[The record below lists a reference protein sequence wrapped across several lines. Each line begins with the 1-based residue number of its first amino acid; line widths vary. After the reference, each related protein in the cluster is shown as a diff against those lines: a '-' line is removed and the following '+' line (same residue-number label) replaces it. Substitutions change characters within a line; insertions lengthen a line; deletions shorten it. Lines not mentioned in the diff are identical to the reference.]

1 MFGVLFALAA
11 LPAAAPCH
19 LPPPAGGPIVCCSAA
34 CPADTTT
41 KASFLIKVID
51 LSPDPKSSAPKLRA
65 KPKVP
70 APPKPAA
77 PAEQSTASPKLS
89 PACTPLDKSLTSS
102 GPNPAA
108 PSQDDANQPK
118 AIEADSVI
126 ALLGNPSPLTLTP
139 RGSKILVYS
148 STLDLKLYSPALKQ
162 LEAAIKMLP
171 ALEAKPKPTRSM
183 RTIEIP
189 VPSSA
194 KADTFANLDG
204 KFKVTLEYPGMLQVA
219 ETSTVSCAEWLA
231 MLDSIESSSIG
242 RTKQSPVSRLFYLQS
257 AEKTA
262 SAILG
267 AETGSGAGSPSAG
280 DAQGKSDDESSAPA
294 AKGGASDESA
304 SSTQDASDSST
315 AGSSAKKDSKTPP
328 ASPAPTAKPGQSSS
342 NQPAKTP
349 SKDAGAAGQNLS
361 VQSLEQD
368 MLIFG
373 GDDEKIRAAKRV
385 LAMLDLPRPEMIINA
400 WVLQMSTNNANQVG
414 EFDSIARRFVAQN
427 NDVLQ
432 RGIQAGWLSL
442 RGSIDAGAYFDPD
455 FYTYLTSRY
464 IADLTQQPAGENEV
478 ANRASRGVCPRGQ
491 YCLGYTTLFNPL
503 KPRLTDL
510 LLAMIA
516 SQDRAAN
523 LAAIDAAENVPDD
536 GEAATG
542 GRCASAQ
549 CDELRQRLGLNVP
562 GCKNNCESRNG
573 SNETAVNSTH
583 PSACGA
589 KDLERLIDSA
599 GDQFLAGKP
608 PQLQLECFRQ
618 AIKDMT
624 LSPDNKVPPAQALA
638 RAAVAD
644 FLFHYKTSQQY
655 PSEFS
660 TYDLALS
667 ADAFNSALSPFTD
680 AFNRDIA
687 AYQEYLNN
695 VVSMAEDGKANRNV
709 AFTNSGLVS
718 VRTVSSNRAKVSS
731 TTQSF
736 LDASSFPDLA
746 TLANNISGAASGSGQ
761 SAVSGVL
768 AHLSPD
774 ELQVLMGALK
784 SFQSSQ
790 AQIGR
795 AIDLNVSPRSLN
807 GASSAEMDITLNVDE
822 QGTPT
827 RYTGTSSDKFN
838 LSRVA
843 THDTVTH
850 VRVDSLKLFE
860 VSAIG
865 AKLTLSRPPIPLILP
880 GVELPYIGSIVGL
893 PRKPA
898 EEYHSSVAIM
908 SAIVVPTAA
917 DLAYGLRFDDDRIV
931 VSPPGLCLR
940 PWESWA
946 TGSLPYCKTGEAA
959 SEIQLEGSI
968 QAFHRVKKECIAT
981 GGQDSYG
988 LMPGTG
994 PKSNLCGA
1002 LTFDLL
1008 PAVFSP
1014 R

>member
-1 MFGVLFALAA
+1 
-11 LPAAAPCH
+11 
-19 LPPPAGGPIVCCSAA
+19 
-34 CPADTTT
+34 
-41 KASFLIKVID
+41 
-51 LSPDPKSSAPKLRA
+51 
-65 KPKVP
+65 
-70 APPKPAA
+70 
-77 PAEQSTASPKLS
+77 
-89 PACTPLDKSLTSS
+89 
-102 GPNPAA
+102 
-108 PSQDDANQPK
+108 
-118 AIEADSVI
+118 
-126 ALLGNPSPLTLTP
+126 
-139 RGSKILVYS
+139 
-148 STLDLKLYSPALKQ
+148 
-162 LEAAIKMLP
+162 
-171 ALEAKPKPTRSM
+171 
-183 RTIEIP
+183 
-189 VPSSA
+189 
-194 KADTFANLDG
+194 
-204 KFKVTLEYPGMLQVA
+204 
-219 ETSTVSCAEWLA
+219 
-231 MLDSIESSSIG
+231 
-242 RTKQSPVSRLFYLQS
+242 
-257 AEKTA
+257 
-262 SAILG
+262 
-267 AETGSGAGSPSAG
+267 
-280 DAQGKSDDESSAPA
+280 
-294 AKGGASDESA
+294 
-304 SSTQDASDSST
+304 
-315 AGSSAKKDSKTPP
+315 
-328 ASPAPTAKPGQSSS
+328 
-342 NQPAKTP
+342 
-349 SKDAGAAGQNLS
+349 
-361 VQSLEQD
+361 

-373 GDDEKIRAAKRV
+373 GDDDKKIRAAKRV

-442 RGSIDAGAYFDPD
+442 RASIDDGAYFDPD

-478 ANRASRGVCPRGQ
+478 ADRASRGVCPRGQ

-536 GEAATG
+536 RRSRHRYRAPPAFLRNVTSF
-542 GRCASAQ
+542 ASASGSMSHAA
-549 CDELRQRLGLNVP
+549 RPTANPAVVP
-562 GCKNNCESRNG
+562 MKPLSISRTPRHAG
-573 SNETAVNSTH
+573 Q
-583 PSACGA
+583 
-589 KDLERLIDSA
+589 KILKRLINSA

-667 ADAFNSALSPFTD
+667 ADAFNSALGPFTD

-746 TLANNISGAASGSGQ
+746 TLAGNISGAGSGSGK
-761 SAVSGVL
+761 SAVSGVF
-768 AHLSPD
+768 ANLSPD

-860 VSAIG
+860 VSAVG

-917 DLAYGLRFDDDRIV
+917 DLASGLRFDDDRIV

-968 QAFHRVKKECIAT
+968 QAFHRIKKECIAT
-981 GGQDSYG
+981 GGQDSFG
-988 LMPGTG
+988 LMPGPAPT
-994 PKSNLCGA
+994 SNLCGA
-1002 LTFDLL
+1002 LTFDQL
-1008 PAVFSP
+1008 PPVFHRPSVE
-1014 R
+1014 RR

>member
-1 MFGVLFALAA
+1 M
-11 LPAAAPCH
+11 
-19 LPPPAGGPIVCCSAA
+19 VCCSAA
-34 CPADTTT
+34 CPADSTADTTT

-51 LSPDPKSSAPKLRA
+51 LSPDSKPSTPKEPA
-65 KPKVP
+65 KPKGP
-70 APPKPAA
+70 ALPTPAA

-89 PACTPLDKSLTSS
+89 PACTALDKSLTSS
-102 GPNPAA
+102 GPNVAA
-108 PSQDDANQPK
+108 PSQDDADQPN
-118 AIEADSVI
+118 AIEADTVI
-126 ALLGNPSPLTLTP
+126 ALLGNPSPLTLKP
-139 RGSKILVYS
+139 SGSKILVYS
-148 STLDLKLYSPALKQ
+148 STLDSKLYSPALKQ

-171 ALEAKPKPTRSM
+171 APKAKPKPTRSM

-194 KADTFANLDG
+194 NADTFANLDG

-231 MLDSIESSSIG
+231 MLDSIENSSIG
-242 RTKQSPVSRLFYLQS
+242 RPKQSPVSRLFYLQS
-257 AEKTA
+257 ADKTA

-267 AETGSGAGSPSAG
+267 AGTGAGSPSDG
-280 DAQGKSDDESSAPA
+280 
-294 AKGGASDESA
+294 SA

-315 AGSSAKKDSKTPP
+315 PGSSAKKDSKTPP

-349 SKDAGAAGQNLS
+349 GKDKDATGQNLS

-373 GDDEKIRAAKRV
+373 GDDEKIRAAKRM

-414 EFDSIARRFVAQN
+414 KFDSIARRFVAQN

-442 RGSIDAGAYFDPD
+442 RASINAGAYFDPD

-464 IADLTQQPAGENEV
+464 IADLTQQPDGGNEV
-478 ANRASRGVCPRGQ
+478 ADRASKGICPKGQ

-536 GEAATG
+536 GEAATATG
-542 GRCASAQ
+542 GRCVSAQ
-549 CDELRQRLGLNVP
+549 CNELRQRLGLNVP
-562 GCKNNCESRNG
+562 GCKTNCKSRNS

-589 KDLERLIDSA
+589 KDLERLINSA

-731 TTQSF
+731 TSQSF

-746 TLANNISGAASGSGQ
+746 TLAGNISGAGSGSGVF
-761 SAVSGVL
+761 AN
-768 AHLSPD
+768 LSPD

-795 AIDLNVSPRSLN
+795 GIDLNVSPRSLN

-860 VSAIG
+860 VSAVG

-917 DLAYGLRFDDDRIV
+917 DLAAGLRFDDDRIV

-959 SEIQLEGSI
+959 SEIQLEGPI
-968 QAFHRVKKECIAT
+968 QAFHRIKKECIAT
-981 GGQDSYG
+981 GGQDSFG
-988 LMPGTG
+988 LMPGPPPT
-994 PKSNLCGA
+994 PNRCGK
-1002 LTFDLL
+1002 LTFDQL
-1008 PAVFSP
+1008 PSVFQ
-1014 R
+1014 

>member
-1 MFGVLFALAA
+1 
-11 LPAAAPCH
+11 LP
-19 LPPPAGGPIVCCSAA
+19 
-34 CPADTTT
+34 
-41 KASFLIKVID
+41 
-51 LSPDPKSSAPKLRA
+51 
-65 KPKVP
+65 
-70 APPKPAA
+70 
-77 PAEQSTASPKLS
+77 QS
-89 PACTPLDKSLTSS
+89 
-102 GPNPAA
+102 N
-108 PSQDDANQPK
+108 
-118 AIEADSVI
+118 
-126 ALLGNPSPLTLTP
+126 
-139 RGSKILVYS
+139 
-148 STLDLKLYSPALKQ
+148 
-162 LEAAIKMLP
+162 
-171 ALEAKPKPTRSM
+171 
-183 RTIEIP
+183 
-189 VPSSA
+189 
-194 KADTFANLDG
+194 
-204 KFKVTLEYPGMLQVA
+204 
-219 ETSTVSCAEWLA
+219 
-231 MLDSIESSSIG
+231 
-242 RTKQSPVSRLFYLQS
+242 
-257 AEKTA
+257 
-262 SAILG
+262 
-267 AETGSGAGSPSAG
+267 
-280 DAQGKSDDESSAPA
+280 
-294 AKGGASDESA
+294 
-304 SSTQDASDSST
+304 
-315 AGSSAKKDSKTPP
+315 
-328 ASPAPTAKPGQSSS
+328 
-342 NQPAKTP
+342 
-349 SKDAGAAGQNLS
+349 
-361 VQSLEQD
+361 
-368 MLIFG
+368 
-373 GDDEKIRAAKRV
+373 
-385 LAMLDLPRPEMIINA
+385 
-400 WVLQMSTNNANQVG
+400 
-414 EFDSIARRFVAQN
+414 
-427 NDVLQ
+427 
-432 RGIQAGWLSL
+432 
-442 RGSIDAGAYFDPD
+442 
-455 FYTYLTSRY
+455 
-464 IADLTQQPAGENEV
+464 
-478 ANRASRGVCPRGQ
+478 
-491 YCLGYTTLFNPL
+491 
-503 KPRLTDL
+503 
-510 LLAMIA
+510 
-516 SQDRAAN
+516 
-523 LAAIDAAENVPDD
+523 AAENVHDE
-536 GEAATG
+536 GEAATATG
-542 GRCASAQ
+542 GRCVSAQ

-562 GCKNNCESRNG
+562 GCKTNCKSRSG
-573 SNETAVNSTH
+573 SNETAVDSTH

-589 KDLERLIDSA
+589 RDLEGLINSA

-624 LSPDNKVPPAQALA
+624 LSPDKKVPPAQALA

-667 ADAFNSALSPFTD
+667 ADAFNSALGPFTD

-695 VVSMAEDGKANRNV
+695 VVSMAEEGKANRNV

-746 TLANNISGAASGSGQ
+746 TLAGNISGAGSGSGK
-761 SAVSGVL
+761 SAVGGVF
-768 AHLSPD
+768 ANLSPD

-860 VSAIG
+860 VSAVG

-968 QAFHRVKKECIAT
+968 QAFHRIKKECIAT
-981 GGQDSYG
+981 GGQDSFG